1 MSENSSDSEFDR
13 PFPAMT
19 PGQRYHLDVFGY
31 VVIENTLT
39 EEETGRLL
47 EAMQRLKT
55 DLLAVEPDAYVRGC
69 RLGAHRPHYLHFAHI
84 LEADPAIYDY
94 LTHPRL
100 VGLAEELV
108 GGIVRLEES
117 EAIINERD
125 PDAEPDGRYGFHVGT
140 WPDLGTY
147 TENGLFHCTFVK
159 TLTNLTELGP
169 DDGGTVVVAGSH
181 KLKAPREEIPAS
193 AYEDGAPLIPD
204 WVFERRLPILGICYG
219 MQALVHQLGGK
230 VAPGAKQEFGS
241 AVLHQDDAKGAL
253 FNGLPP
259 SFQVW
264 MSHGDQVESLPPGFA
279 SLAYTENSPVAA
291 IGNGD
296 NMFGLQFHPEVNHT
310 PLGQSILENFLFRA
324 CGCVGTWTPGNV
336 VADSITR
343 IREQV
348 GDGRGICALSG
359 GVDSA
364 VTAGLL
370 HRAVGDQL
378 TCIFV
383 DNGVMRREEPQR
395 VRNTFE
401 RHLSGNLVFA
411 DASERFLSALKGVVD
426 PAQKRRIIGAE
437 FIGVFEEEAARLGQ
451 VDFLVQGTLYPAV
464 IERELRC

>member
-55 DLLAVEPDAYVRGC
+55 ALLAVEPDAYVRGC

-84 LEADPAIYDY
+84 LEAEPAICDY

-181 KLKAPREEIPAS
+181 KIKAPREEITAS
-193 AYEDGAPLIPD
+193 AYEDRSLIHQVVAPAGSTLLFGEALIHATGRIRSDRERVVVIGGYTPTMFQAWNGQEPSAEFVASVPEPLRPLISGSKR
-204 WVFERRLPILGICYG
+204 WQWEKRHRTLG
-219 MQALVHQLGGK
+219 M
-230 VAPGAKQEFGS
+230 
-241 AVLHQDDAKGAL
+241 
-253 FNGLPP
+253 
-259 SFQVW
+259 
-264 MSHGDQVESLPPGFA
+264 
-279 SLAYTENSPVAA
+279 PV
-291 IGNGD
+291 
-296 NMFGLQFHPEVNHT
+296 
-310 PLGQSILENFLFRA
+310 QSE
-324 CGCVGTWTPGNV
+324 T
-336 VADSITR
+336 
-343 IREQV
+343 
-348 GDGRGICALSG
+348 
-359 GVDSA
+359 
-364 VTAGLL
+364 
-370 HRAVGDQL
+370 
-378 TCIFV
+378 
-383 DNGVMRREEPQR
+383 
-395 VRNTFE
+395 
-401 RHLSGNLVFA
+401 
-411 DASERFLSALKGVVD
+411 
-426 PAQKRRIIGAE
+426 
-437 FIGVFEEEAARLGQ
+437 
-451 VDFLVQGTLYPAV
+451 
-464 IERELRC
+464 